1 MSAFSKAFSRCSVP
15 DFFFFLAAATA
26 PTLPGIFCKERNTH
40 FLQKNKHTFPAKKKH
55 TFSAKKETHNP
66 KTLVYLSHPK
76 THGHTIKTMRNKD
89 TPSDEHK
96 DTLILTTMEV
106 QSTDLIESRFSAVI
120 L

>member
-40 FLQKNKHTFPAKKKH
+40 FLQKNKHTFSAKKQTHIFCKKNKH

-76 THGHTIKTMRNKD
+76 THGHTIKTTRNKD

-96 DTLILTTMEV
+96 DTLTTDNYGSSIYS
-106 QSTDLIESRFSAVI
+106 Q
-120 L
+120 